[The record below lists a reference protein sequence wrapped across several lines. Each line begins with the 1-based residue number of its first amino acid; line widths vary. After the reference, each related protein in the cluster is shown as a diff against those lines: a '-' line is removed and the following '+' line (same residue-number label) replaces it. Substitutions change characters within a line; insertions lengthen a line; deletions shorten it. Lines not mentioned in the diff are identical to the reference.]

1 MRYTQFRVSC
11 DNIFFP
17 QFFANSMKFQNE
29 IFVYFFIS
37 KFLPQVYVIW
47 SHGVYWFLMEI
58 LAIIIDCVLQ
68 AVTDVMKKSTVDKDE
83 EEEEEEVGG
92 IDIAA
97 ARERMLEEDKIDK
110 QIYRERIKQ
119 KHRVS

>member
-1 MRYTQFRVSC
+1 M
-11 DNIFFP
+11 
-17 QFFANSMKFQNE
+17 
-29 IFVYFFIS
+29 
-37 KFLPQVYVIW
+37 
-47 SHGVYWFLMEI
+47 
-58 LAIIIDCVLQ
+58 LQ

-119 KHRVS
+119 KHRVIKTDRERIKQKWGFY

>member
-1 MRYTQFRVSC
+1 MIY
-11 DNIFFP
+11 
-17 QFFANSMKFQNE
+17 
-29 IFVYFFIS
+29 
-37 KFLPQVYVIW
+37 
-47 SHGVYWFLMEI
+47 
-58 LAIIIDCVLQ
+58 CVLQ
-68 AVTDVMKKSTVDKDE
+68 AVTDVMKKSTVDKE